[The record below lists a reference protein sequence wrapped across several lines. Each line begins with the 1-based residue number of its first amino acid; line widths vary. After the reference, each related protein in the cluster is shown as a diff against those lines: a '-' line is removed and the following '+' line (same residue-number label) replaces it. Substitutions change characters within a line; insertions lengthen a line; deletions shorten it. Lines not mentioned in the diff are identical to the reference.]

1 MNILFTC
8 AGRRTYLL
16 KYFKEQL
23 GSGDKIIGADMQLTA
38 PALSAADV
46 RVLVPAVYD
55 DFIGTA
61 KAVMTKRH
69 RDALRKLL
77 NYRFKRHPRYNLQDE
92 RLMLIEKEVQRRA
105 RLLLDE

>member
-46 RVLVPAVYD
+46 RVLVPAIYD
-55 DFIGTA
+55 EHY
-61 KAVMTKRH
+61 V
-69 RDALRKLL
+69 DALLEICES
-77 NYRFKRHPRYNLQDE
+77 HQVDV
-92 RLMLIEKEVQRRA
+92 LISSIVNPT
-105 RLLLDE
+105 DS